1 MSIYDLNEGI
11 RGSLFGGVVSLRNRL
26 AQRRRVARDWAT
38 LEQLDDRM
46 ISDLGLW
53 RERESRRQRRGGIRF

>member
-11 RGSLFGGVVSLRNRL
+11 PGSLFGGVVSLRNRL

>member
-1 MSIYDLNEGI
+1 MSIFDLNEGI
-11 RGSLFGGVVSLRNRL
+11 GGSLFGGVASLRNRL

-46 ISDLGLW
+46 ITDLGLW
-53 RERESRRQRRGGIRF
+53 RERECRRQRRGGIRF